1 MRVRGTC
8 HYCGQIRDVVVG
20 DNTDLSQEEIDYF
33 AALDCDCAGSR
44 KVQDLENDKNVTEA
58 NIDTL
63 FEGKED
69 HPAADILKKCIPLI
83 QHSSISSISL
93 QLNETTKINLGTT
106 SKGALKVA
114 KTVTIK
120 SELKAE

>member
-1 MRVRGTC
+1 MKVRGTC

-20 DNTDLSQEEIDYF
+20 DNAELSQDEID
-33 AALDCDCAGSR
+33 ALVALECDCDGGR
-44 KVQDLENDKNVTEA
+44 KAQDLENDKNVTEA

-63 FEGKED
+63 FEGKEN
-69 HPAADILKKCIPLI
+69 HPAADILKRCIPLI